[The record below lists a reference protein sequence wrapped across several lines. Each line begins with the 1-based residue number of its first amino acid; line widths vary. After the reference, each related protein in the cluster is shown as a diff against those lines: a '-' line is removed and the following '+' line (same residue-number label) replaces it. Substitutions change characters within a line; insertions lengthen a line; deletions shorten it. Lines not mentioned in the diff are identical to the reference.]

1 MTITIP
7 DSPAGLEDALS
18 DPKNLEELWKSKD
31 NLRDY
36 IKGYAA
42 NVAKAD
48 KSETEA
54 QIREQ
59 VQLGLAEFLAQ
70 AGAEKAGRPPV
81 DLSNGPAHNR
91 NSPMLAGLSGKG
103 GKRPY
108 NRRAPGAHAD
118 GIFED
123 ASEFFRATWHHSRRL
138 KDWSDLE
145 PKVNKLREIQN
156 SYGSEVPGDGG
167 FLIPEELRSEILQ
180 LALETAVVRSRATT
194 IPMSSLRVPIP
205 TIDDPS
211 HTSSILGGVVAYWT
225 EEAAGL
231 TESQASFGRVV
242 LDAKKLTAYAE
253 VPNEL
258 LMDAPAFE
266 GFFSSTFPKA
276 ISWFEDVAFLTG
288 TGVGEPQ
295 GFINSPVAVTQAVET
310 GQNSGSGAT
319 IVWENIVKM
328 YSRMLPTS
336 LGRAC
341 WIVSPDTF
349 PQLAT
354 MALSVGTGGG
364 PVWIGNFSGG
374 NGGDATP
381 PATILGRPV
390 LISEKVGPLGTTGD
404 ISFVDL
410 SYYLIGDRMEMQTSA
425 SEHYKFANDKTAYR
439 VVERVD
445 GKPWLQTPLT
455 PKNGGP
461 TLSPVVQLGTR
472 S

>member
-7 DSPAGLEDALS
+7 DSPAGLADVLA
-18 DPKNLEELWKSKD
+18 DKGNLKELWDSKD
-31 NLRDY
+31 TLSTF
-36 IKGYAA
+36 IEGYA
-42 NVAKAD
+42 NKAARASQGQLE
-48 KSETEA
+48 K
-54 QIREQ
+54 QIDEQ
-59 VQLGLAEFLAQ
+59 VQLAVAKMFKDSGSDA
-70 AGAEKAGRPPV
+70 KPPV
-81 DLSNGPAHNR
+81 DFAGNKAHN
-91 NSPMLAGLSGKG
+91 L
-103 GKRPY
+103 RPY
-108 NRRAPGAHAD
+108 IKDLPSGWRKSLYNKRAPGVHAD
-118 GIFED
+118 GVFED
-123 ASEFFRATWHHSRRL
+123 ASEFFRATWHRADRL
-138 KDWSDLE
+138 KDWNELRPKLE
-145 PKVNKLREIQN
+145 RLQEIRN

-180 LALETAVVRSRATT
+180 VALETAVVRPHATI

-205 TIDDPS
+205 MIDDTS
-211 HTSSILGGVVAYWT
+211 HSSSILGGVVGYWT

-266 GFFSSTFPKA
+266 GFFSGTFPKA
-276 ISWFEDVAFLTG
+276 ISWFEDVAFLVG

-295 GFINSPVAVTQAVET
+295 GFINSQVAVTQAVET
-310 GQNSGSGAT
+310 GQNAGNGAT

-336 LGRAC
+336 LGRAV

-364 PVWIGNFSGG
+364 PVWIGNFAGG
-374 NGGDATP
+374 QGGSSAP

-390 LISEKVGPLGTTGD
+390 MISEKVGPLGTTGD
-404 ISFVDL
+404 ITFADL
-410 SYYLIGDRMEMQTSA
+410 SYYLIGDRMEMQVSA

-439 VVERVD
+439 VIERVD
-445 GKPWLQTPLT
+445 GRPWLQSPLT
-455 PKNGGP
+455 PRNGGP

>member
-1 MTITIP
+1 VTITIP
-7 DSPAGLEDALS
+7 DSPAGLAEVLNDG
-18 DPKNLEELWKSKD
+18 DKMKELWASKEK
-31 NLRDY
+31 LGEF
-36 IKGYAA
+36 IEGYAGA
-42 NVAKAD
+42 VDRAD
-48 KSETEA
+48 KGEIKAEA
-54 QIREQ
+54 REQ
-59 VQLGLAEFLAQ
+59 MQLVLAEYLKKN
-70 AGAEKAGRPPV
+70 GADTTPPV
-81 DLSNGPAHNR
+81 DFAGQRAHNQA
-91 NSPMLAGLSGKG
+91 PEIKGLSAGARKSL
-103 GKRPY
+103 Y
-108 NRRAPGAHAD
+108 NKRAPGAAAD
-118 GIFED
+118 GIFAD
-123 ASEFFRATWHHSRRL
+123 ASEFFRSTWYKADRM
-138 KDWSDLE
+138 KDFGELRPKLE
-145 PKVNKLREIQN
+145 KLIEIQN
-156 SYGSEVPGDGG
+156 SYGSEVPADGG

-180 LALETAVVRSRATT
+180 VALETAVVRPRATV

-205 TIDDPS
+205 MIDDTS
-211 HTSSILGGVVAYWT
+211 HQSSILGGVVGYWT

-266 GFFSSTFPKA
+266 GFFSGTFPKA

-295 GFINSPVAVTQAVET
+295 GYINSPVSVQVAAES
-310 GQNSGSGAT
+310 GQPTKT
-319 IVWENIVKM
+319 IVWENLVNM

-336 LGRAC
+336 LGRAV
-341 WIVSPDTF
+341 WICSIDSF

-364 PVWIGNFSGG
+364 PVWIGNMAGG
-374 NGGDATP
+374 QGGMDTP

-390 LISEKVGPLGTTGD
+390 YFTEKVGPLGTTGD

-410 SYYLIGDRMEMQTSA
+410 SYYLIGDRMEMQSSS

-439 VVERVD
+439 VLERVD
-445 GKPWLQTPLT
+445 GKPWLQSAIT

-461 TLSPVVQLGTR
+461 TLSPVVQLASR
-472 S
+472 

>member
-1 MTITIP
+1 VTITIP
-7 DSPAGLEDALS
+7 DSPAGLAEVLNDAG
-18 DPKNLEELWKSKD
+18 KMRELWESKES
-31 NLRDY
+31 LGEF
-36 IKGYAA
+36 IEGYANA
-42 NVAKAD
+42 VDKRDKGNVKA
-48 KSETEA
+48 E
-54 QIREQ
+54 IREQ
-59 VQLGLAEFLAQ
+59 TQLVLAELLRDNGSDA
-70 AGAEKAGRPPV
+70 KPPV
-81 DLSNGPAHNR
+81 DLAAGPAHKQT
-91 NSPMLAGLSGKG
+91 PMISNLPTGIRKSL
-103 GKRPY
+103 Y
-108 NRRAPGAHAD
+108 NKRAPGVHAD
-118 GIFED
+118 GIFDD
-123 ASEFFRATWHHSRRL
+123 AAEFFRATWHHSRRL
-138 KDWSDLE
+138 KDWGELA
-145 PKVNKLREIQN
+145 PKVSKLQEIQN

-180 LALETAVVRSRATT
+180 LALEEAVVRPRATV

-205 TIDDPS
+205 TIDDTS
-211 HTSSILGGVVAYWT
+211 HQSSILGGVVAYWT

-276 ISWFEDVAFLTG
+276 INWYEDAAFLSG
-288 TGVGEPQ
+288 TGNGEPQ
-295 GFINSPVAVTQAVET
+295 GFINSPVAVVQAAEAGQLT
-310 GQNSGSGAT
+310 GT

-336 LGRAC
+336 LGRAV

-374 NGGDATP
+374 NGGDAAP

-390 LISEKVGPLGTTGD
+390 LISEKVGPLSTTGD
-404 ISFVDL
+404 ITFVDL
-410 SYYLIGDRMEMQTSA
+410 SYYLIGDRMEMTSSA

-439 VVERVD
+439 VVSRVD
-445 GKPWLQTPLT
+445 GRPWLQTALT

-461 TLSPVVQLGTR
+461 TLSPIVQLASR
-472 S
+472 